1 MLGKLIS
8 RICPFFMVSEN
19 SPVNEEKY
27 LGNRV
32 NAADIYEAGFSKAIY
47 PIIRFNEGKGKVNKL
62 CLIDFKGDE
71 IYSTFELQEISR
83 KSSIYYI
90 IMAYNHQDKGVDI
103 YYTKGLDL
111 DENDYKSLFN
121 KVTLV
126 ELDYIKIKFDA
137 TEKGI
142 DVYCSF
148 KNKYSK
154 NIEFKVKENKDKE
167 DSFGLIAPVGNDSE
181 NPDKFPVIYLKKF
194 NMVQQKETEI
204 FVKVDGKKLEI
215 IKLMPLCNFK
225 KVYLARYCYFSNVKD
240 LNTDFTGELEP
251 IMINGTEKE
260 IEVDNSIY
268 SINVNEGHAEIR
280 CVKVAD
286 DNSEMKI
293 TFSPAIPDIEL
304 LKNNVEVNGRFSLS
318 VDEIK
323 GIMGGVYSVKKSGS
337 LVNISMNPQKGWQP
351 MPGKLWMKTYL
362 WNCNIDVSNGV
373 HKIKTKWVRNGMN
386 LKYDKLKSN

>member
-8 RICPFFMVSEN
+8 KICPFFMVPEN

-27 LGNRV
+27 LENRI
-32 NAADIYEAGFSKAIY
+32 NAADIYEAGHSKAFY
-47 PIIRFNEGKGKVNKL
+47 PIIKFNEGKGKVDKL

-71 IYSTFELQEISR
+71 IYSSFELQEIRR
-83 KSSIYYI
+83 KNSIYYVI
-90 IMAYNHQDKGVDI
+90 LAYREDKGSDV
-103 YYTKGLDL
+103 YYVKGLDL
-111 DENDYKSLFN
+111 CVDDYKSLLN
-121 KVTLV
+121 KVTLL
-126 ELDYIKIKFDA
+126 ELDYINVKFDV

-148 KNKYSK
+148 KDKQNR
-154 NIEFKVKENKDKE
+154 NIEFEVKENKDKE
-167 DSFGLIAPVGNDSE
+167 DSFGLIAPVGNDSK

-194 NMVQQKETEI
+194 NMVRQKGTEI

-225 KVYLARYCYFSNVKD
+225 KVYLARYCYFSNIKD

-251 IMINGTEKE
+251 IMINGTERE
-260 IEVDNSIY
+260 IEVGNSIY
-268 SINVNEGHAEIR
+268 SINMNDGHIEIK
-280 CVKVAD
+280 CVRVIN

-293 TFSPAIPDIEL
+293 TFSPAIPDIDL
-304 LKNNVEVNGRFSLS
+304 LKNNVEVDGRFSLS

-323 GIMGGVYSVKKSGS
+323 GIMGGVYSVKKSDS
-337 LVNISMNPQKGWQP
+337 LVNIRMNPQKGWQP

-362 WNCNIDVSNGV
+362 WNCNIDISNEA
-373 HKIKTKWVRNGMN
+373 HKIKTKWIRNGMN
-386 LKYDKLKSN
+386 LKYNKLKGK